1 MGVDGGSVFWE
12 LVGSIGATA
21 AVGVPVSSVEGGGV
35 TGAGT
40 VLAASA
46 WVLFC
51 DGVRL
56 GSVRAVN
63 RYGSVLRDA
72 VLEGKTD
79 FIRLLLEH
87 G

>member
-12 LVGSIGATA
+12 LVGSIGASA
-21 AVGVPVSSVEGGGV
+21 AVGVPVSSVKGGGV
-35 TGAGT
+35 TGTGT

-56 GSVRAVN
+56 GSVRAVDGVVCVCEGV
-63 RYGSVLRDA
+63 GSSGA
-72 VLEGKTD
+72 MP
-79 FIRLLLEH
+79 
-87 G
+87 

>member
-56 GSVRAVN
+56 GSVRAVGGVVCICEGV
-63 RYGSVLRDA
+63 GSSGA
-72 VLEGKTD
+72 MP
-79 FIRLLLEH
+79 
-87 G
+87 